1 MLRDEITKRTQE
13 FKGLSPAEESRLL
26 ALTAAQKR
34 LIADQDRKHKNEFL
48 TRAPKINNAGVKTHD
63 KFKAFNTMV
72 QNATKGD
79 VSA

>member
-1 MLRDEITKRTQE
+1 MLREEITKRTKE
-13 FKGLSPAEESRLL
+13 FKGLSAAEESKLL
-26 ALTAAQKR
+26 ALSSAQKK
-34 LIADQDRKHKNEFL
+34 LIADQDRKQKNEFL
-48 TRAPKINNAGVKTHD
+48 TRAPKINNAGVKAHE